1 MEVKNTVS
9 DSSGQQLLTETK
21 TDSYSAIFLYFIQDF
36 LRWWYVRM
44 PIWHLRKLARIS
56 VVVND
61 NLSLSLL
68 VQNFFLPWHRDYSM
82 MGYIFGL
89 LIKVLYIPI
98 ALFIYLT
105 SVIIYIIIILIWLLL
120 PVGTLTFIF
129 TSIFR

>member
-44 PIWHLRKLARIS
+44 PIWHLRRLARIS

-61 NLSLSLL
+61 HLSLSLL
-68 VQNFFLPWHRDYSM
+68 IQNFFLPWHRDYSM
-82 MGYIFGL
+82 MGYVFGFI
-89 LIKVLYIPI
+89 IKLLYIPI
-98 ALFIYLT
+98 ASVIYLI
-105 SVIIYIIIILIWLLL
+105 SVLAYSLVILVWLLL
-120 PVGTLTFIF
+120 PIGTLIFIF
-129 TSIFR
+129 TSILR

>member
-1 MEVKNTVS
+1 
-9 DSSGQQLLTETK
+9 
-21 TDSYSAIFLYFIQDF
+21 
-36 LRWWYVRM
+36 M

-61 NLSLSLL
+61 NLSISLL

-89 LIKVLYIPI
+89 LIKILYLPI
-98 ALFIYLT
+98 ALIIYLL
-105 SVIIYIIIILIWLLL
+105 SVIVYITIILIWLIL

-129 TSIFR
+129 TSILR

>member
-21 TDSYSAIFLYFIQDF
+21 ADSYSAIFLYFIQDF
-36 LRWWYVRM
+36 LRWWYIRM

-68 VQNFFLPWHRDYSM
+68 IQNFFLPWHRDYSM
-82 MGYIFGL
+82 MGYIFGFI
-89 LIKVLYIPI
+89 IKILYIPI
-98 ALFIYLT
+98 ALAIYLV
-105 SVIIYIIIILIWLLL
+105 SVFAYSIVILVWLLL
-120 PVGTLTFIF
+120 PIGTLTFIF
-129 TSIFR
+129 TSILR

>member
-1 MEVKNTVS
+1 
-9 DSSGQQLLTETK
+9 
-21 TDSYSAIFLYFIQDF
+21 
-36 LRWWYVRM
+36 M

-68 VQNFFLPWHRDYSM
+68 VRNFFLPWHRDYSM

-89 LIKVLYIPI
+89 IIKILYLPI
-98 ALFIYLT
+98 ALFIYLI
-105 SVIIYIIIILIWLLL
+105 SVISYIIIIFIWLLL

>member
-1 MEVKNTVS
+1 
-9 DSSGQQLLTETK
+9 
-21 TDSYSAIFLYFIQDF
+21 
-36 LRWWYVRM
+36 M